1 MFLGLAEYTIICS
14 YKMEIE
20 EIVMGFTIK
29 PTRKKREALTKS
41 LYLSKELADKLE
53 KMATENDT
61 SFSNVVVSMIEYCLK
76 EQESEQE
83 RET

>member
-1 MFLGLAEYTIICS
+1 MA
-14 YKMEIE
+14 
-20 EIVMGFTIK
+20 FTIK
-29 PTRKKREALTKS
+29 PTKRKKES
-41 LYLSKELADKLE
+41 VNCSIYLSKEVHDKVL
-53 KMATENDT
+53 KIAAENDT

>member
-1 MFLGLAEYTIICS
+1 MRRKCNGLYDKTN
-14 YKMEIE
+14 KE
-20 EIVMGFTIK
+20 EKGIRK
-29 PTRKKREALTKS
+29 PF
-41 LYLSKELADKLE
+41 YLFEQRIHDKVL
-53 KMATENDT
+53 KIAAENDT

>member
-1 MFLGLAEYTIICS
+1 MA
-14 YKMEIE
+14 
-20 EIVMGFTIK
+20 FTIK
-29 PTRKKREALTKS
+29 PTKRKKESVNRS
-41 LYLSKELADKLE
+41 ICLSKEVHDKVL
-53 KMATENDT
+53 KIAAENDT

>member
-1 MFLGLAEYTIICS
+1 MRRKCNGLYDKTN
-14 YKMEIE
+14 KE
-20 EIVMGFTIK
+20 EKGI
-29 PTRKKREALTKS
+29 RKRS
-41 LYLSKELADKLE
+41 IYLSKEVHDKVL
-53 KMATENDT
+53 KIAAENDT

>member
-1 MFLGLAEYTIICS
+1 MD
-14 YKMEIE
+14 
-20 EIVMGFTIK
+20 FTIK
-29 PTRKKREALTKS
+29 PTKRKMESVIRSIFLS
-41 LYLSKELADKLE
+41 LEVHDKVL
-53 KMATENDT
+53 KIAAENDT

>member
-1 MFLGLAEYTIICS
+1 MA
-14 YKMEIE
+14 
-20 EIVMGFTIK
+20 FTIK
-29 PTRKKREALTKS
+29 PKKRKKESVNRS
-41 LYLSKELADKLE
+41 IYLSKEVHDKVL
-53 KMATENDT
+53 KIAAENDT

>member
-1 MFLGLAEYTIICS
+1 MA
-14 YKMEIE
+14 
-20 EIVMGFTIK
+20 FTIK
-29 PTRKKREALTKS
+29 PTKRKKESVNRS
-41 LYLSKELADKLE
+41 SYLSKEVHDKVL
-53 KMATENDT
+53 KIAAENDT

>member
-1 MFLGLAEYTIICS
+1 MA
-14 YKMEIE
+14 
-20 EIVMGFTIK
+20 FTIK
-29 PTRKKREALTKS
+29 PTKRKKES
-41 LYLSKELADKLE
+41 VNSSIYLSKEVHDKVL
-53 KMATENDT
+53 KIAAENDT

>member
-1 MFLGLAEYTIICS
+1 MRRKCNGLYDKTN
-14 YKMEIE
+14 KE
-20 EIVMGFTIK
+20 EKGIVNRSI
-29 PTRKKREALTKS
+29 
-41 LYLSKELADKLE
+41 YLSKEVHDKVL
-53 KMATENDT
+53 KIAAENDT

>member
-1 MFLGLAEYTIICS
+1 MA
-14 YKMEIE
+14 
-20 EIVMGFTIK
+20 FTIK
-29 PTRKKREALTKS
+29 PTKRKKES
-41 LYLSKELADKLE
+41 VNPSIYLSKEVHDKVL
-53 KMATENDT
+53 KIAAENDT

>member
-1 MFLGLAEYTIICS
+1 MFLGLVEYTIICS

-29 PTRKKREALTKS
+29 PTRKKREALTKP

>member
-1 MFLGLAEYTIICS
+1 MA
-14 YKMEIE
+14 
-20 EIVMGFTIK
+20 FTIK
-29 PTRKKREALTKS
+29 PTKRKKESVNRS
-41 LYLSKELADKLE
+41 IYLSKEVHDKVL
-53 KMATENDT
+53 KNAENDT

>member
-1 MFLGLAEYTIICS
+1 M
-14 YKMEIE
+14 
-20 EIVMGFTIK
+20 
-29 PTRKKREALTKS
+29 
-41 LYLSKELADKLE
+41 
-53 KMATENDT
+53 TENDT

>member
-1 MFLGLAEYTIICS
+1 MA
-14 YKMEIE
+14 
-20 EIVMGFTIK
+20 FTIK
-29 PTRKKREALTKS
+29 PTKRKKESVNRS
-41 LYLSKELADKLE
+41 IHLSKEVHDKVL
-53 KMATENDT
+53 KIAAENDT

>member
-1 MFLGLAEYTIICS
+1 
-14 YKMEIE
+14 MEIE